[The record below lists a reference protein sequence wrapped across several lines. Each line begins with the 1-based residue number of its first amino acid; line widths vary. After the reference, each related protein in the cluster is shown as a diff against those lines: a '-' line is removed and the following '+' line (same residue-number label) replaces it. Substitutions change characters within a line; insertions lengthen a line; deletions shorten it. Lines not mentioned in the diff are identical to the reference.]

1 MTDAQRALIAPFV
14 SEMEGPVFAIAGL
27 PEEVIAV
34 VFAYVSRRPH
44 GFRENLAELLA
55 TGEITQAPTGH
66 NWLAPSAKAAAF
78 HERWVVGYGHSS
90 VAEHAV
96 VHLGVEGISRLASAQ
111 LELSNPYLSFT
122 EYSQRYQ
129 QPKAGAFA
137 MPVELADHPR
147 WKERFSTLQNRLYQS
162 YEALLDKLVTARASQ
177 EPAKPDEREA
187 QYQRRLRRASFED
200 ARYVLSLAVRTS
212 LGMTTN
218 ARALGEAL
226 RCLAASPY
234 GEVRQLAEALREQ
247 ASKVT
252 PTLLRHVE
260 PSVFERDWYDHQ
272 PPAVFDSSGELALID
287 YTGAGSA
294 AAETTAVSQLIG
306 QALPFAADASPAER
320 LQQLERY
327 LQLLGPFDALPA
339 AFTSI
344 RYRFRFSLSEAAFHQ
359 LLRHGRRML
368 LVAGA
373 PTTAGTPVIPPAV
386 SAAGGEQLLIDATE
400 AAKELFDELVQ
411 DVPQAAAYTVTN
423 AHRRQVICEI
433 DLAELYHFLNLRSTA
448 EAQWEI
454 RALAGAMQRAVA
466 RVHPHLIGFAVRR
479 A

>member
-14 SEMEGPVFAIAGL
+14 SEMEGPVFAITGL

-55 TGEITQAPTGH
+55 TGEITQAPTDH
-66 NWLAPSAKAAAF
+66 SWRAATAKAAAF

-90 VAEHAV
+90 VAEHAT

-111 LELSNPYLSFT
+111 LEMSNPYLSFT

-129 QPKAGAFA
+129 QPKAGAFVL
-137 MPVELADHPR
+137 PPELAEHPE
-147 WKERFSTLQNRLYQS
+147 WKERFSTLQNHLYQT
-162 YEALLDKLVTARASQ
+162 YEALLDKLVAARASQ
-177 EPAKPDEREA
+177 EPRAPDEGEA

-200 ARYVLSLAVRTS
+200 ARYALSLAVRTS

-247 ASKVT
+247 ASTVT

-260 PSVFERDWYDHQ
+260 PTAFERDWYGRQ
-272 PPAVFDSSGELALID
+272 PTVVSDSSDELALID

-294 AAETTAVSQLIG
+294 APETVAVSQLIG
-306 QALPFAADASPAER
+306 EALPFAADASPAER
-320 LQQLERY
+320 LQQLENY

-339 AFTSI
+339 AFTCI
-344 RYRFRFSLSEAAFHQ
+344 RYRFHFSLSEAAFHQ

-373 PTTAGTPVIPPAV
+373 PTASGAPVIPPAV
-386 SAAGGEQLLIDATE
+386 SAAGGEPLLIAATE
-400 AAKELFDELVQ
+400 AAEKQFNELVQ
-411 DVPQAAAYTVTN
+411 FVPQAAGYTVTN
-423 AHRRQVICEI
+423 AHRRQVTCEI

-466 RVHPHLIGFAVRR
+466 RVHPHLVRFAVRR